1 MKLKMLMA
9 IILGL
14 GIPFMAT
21 LTTFAASEPT
31 AAMLEKQK
39 EVDKIIFEDKKDE
52 LADKGITVTHTAPLE
67 NTIEIGVQPYNEETI
82 HYLIEFFG
90 EKNVTVVDGGQQ
102 PVIMTTNSNELLRD
116 GGTPKESGS
125 GLKPIYILA
134 AIIVLCGGFSV
145 IMIRKKLQ
153 KS

>member
-9 IILGL
+9 FILGL
-14 GIPFMAT
+14 CVPFMTT
-21 LTTFAASEPT
+21 LTTFAAEPN

-39 EVDKIIFEDKKDE
+39 EVDKIIFEDKKEE
-52 LADKGITVTHTAPLE
+52 LAEKGITVTHTAPLE

-82 HYLIEFFG
+82 QYIIEFFG

-102 PVIMTTNSNELLRD
+102 AVIMTANSNELLRD
-116 GGTPKESGS
+116 GGAPEESS
-125 GLKPIYILA
+125 SVLKPIYILA
-134 AIIVLCGGFSV
+134 AIIVLCGGISV
-145 IMIRKKLQ
+145 ILIRKKLQ

>member
-1 MKLKMLMA
+1 MLMA

-14 GIPFMAT
+14 CVPFMTTLAT
-21 LTTFAASEPT
+21 SAASEPT

-39 EVDKIIFEDKKDE
+39 EVDKIIFEDKKEE
-52 LADKGITVTHTAPLE
+52 LAEKGITVTHTAPLE
-67 NTIEIGVQPYNEETI
+67 NTIEIGVQPYNEVTI

-102 PVIMTTNSNELLRD
+102 AVIMTANSNELLRD
-116 GGTPKESGS
+116 GEAPEESGS
-125 GLKPIYILA
+125 VLKPIYILA
-134 AIIVLCGGFSV
+134 AIIVLCGG
-145 IMIRKKLQ
+145 IITKMIRKKLR

>member
-14 GIPFMAT
+14 CGPFMTT
-21 LTTFAASEPT
+21 LTTSAASEPT

-39 EVDKIIFEDKKDE
+39 EVDKIIFEDKKEE

-82 HYLIEFFG
+82 QYIIEFFG

-102 PVIMTTNSNELLRD
+102 AGIMTANSNELVRD
-116 GGTPKESGS
+116 GGTPEESGS
-125 GLKPIYILA
+125 EQIYILA
-134 AIIVLCGGFSV
+134 AIIVLFGGITV
-145 IMIRKKLQ
+145 ILIRKKLR
-153 KS
+153 KR